1 MVVTLTQ
8 VKICGITNVDDALA
22 AIEYGADML
31 GFIGVPESPRF
42 VTPAQFLEIA
52 AALPPSYPTVIVVNL
67 PEDGVK
73 YPAKLIQHYN
83 ESVDDNPQPGPVD
96 QRRIRAFRIKNES
109 SLEQLRTYTGPVHA
123 VLLDT
128 YSPTVLGGSGH
139 TFPWDLAVKA
149 KTLTQFPTV
158 LAGGLTPKNVA
169 DAVAGVR
176 PFAVDVS
183 TGVEASPGIKDLAK
197 VKAFINAVRAQDRL
211 LLDIS

>member
-42 VTPAQFLEIA
+42 VTPAEFLEIA
-52 AALPPSYPTVIVVNL
+52 AVLPSSFSTVIVVNR
-67 PEDGVK
+67 PEDGFI

-83 ESVDDNPQPGPVD
+83 ESIDNIPQSSRTD
-96 QRRIRAFRIKNES
+96 QGRIRAFRIKDEN
-109 SLEQLRTYTGPVHA
+109 SLEQLHAYARPVHA
-123 VLLDT
+123 VLLDA

-139 TFPWDLAVKA
+139 TFPWDLAIRA
-149 KTLTQFPTV
+149 RPLTRYPIM
-158 LAGGLTPKNVA
+158 LAGGLTPENVA
-169 DAVAGVR
+169 AAVKGVQ

-183 TGVEASPGIKDLAK
+183 SGVEASPGVKDHAK
-197 VKAFINAVRAQDRL
+197 LKAFIDAVRTQDL
-211 LLDIS
+211 LT